1 MFYHVGQCFRKNP
14 RMGEPLPSPIPPQDE
29 PQQAA
34 LHTPISERPV
44 HKVFLGPS
52 GLRAGWRLLLYLA
65 VVATMYL
72 LVGAVVYYLPEL
84 GIRGVRIDLIVEI
97 GRLVFVV
104 GIPTLL
110 MARIEGRPIGCYGLP
125 GRSAFG
131 KLFWAGAA
139 WGLAALTV
147 LMLCMHWAGV
157 FDFGSVVLHGGRLI
171 KFAAFW
177 AFLFLLVGL
186 QEELL
191 VRGYPQH
198 VLTEALGFWPAAV
211 VGSLAF
217 GGIHFWNPGEN
228 WIGLAG
234 AALIGLFFCLTLRR
248 TGNLWFAV
256 GFHASWDW
264 GESFL
269 YSVPDSG
276 AKSPG
281 HLLSSSFHGSP
292 WLTGGSVGPEGSVFL
307 FLVIALIW
315 VAFDR
320 MYRQAKYC

>member
-1 MFYHVGQCFRKNP
+1 MYMLLG
-14 RMGEPLPSPIPPQDE
+14 
-29 PQQAA
+29 AA
-34 LHTPISERPV
+34 L
-44 HKVFLGPS
+44 
-52 GLRAGWRLLLYLA
+52 
-65 VVATMYL
+65 
-72 LVGAVVYYLPEL
+72 YYLPDV
-84 GIRGVRIDLIVEI
+84 GIRGVRIDLIAEL
-97 GRLVFVV
+97 GRLVFVAAV
-104 GIPTLL
+104 PTLL
-110 MARIEGRPIGCYGLP
+110 MARIEGRQFGSYGLP
-125 GRSAFG
+125 RQGGFG
-131 KLFWAGAA
+131 KLFWGGAA
-139 WGLAALTV
+139 WGIGALTV

-157 FDFGSVVLHGGRLI
+157 FDFGTVVLHGGRLV

-177 AFLFLLVGL
+177 GCVFLLVGL

-191 VRGYPQH
+191 FRGYPQS
-198 VLTEALGFWPAAV
+198 VLTEGVGFWPAAV
-211 VGSLAF
+211 LGSLAF

-228 WIGLAG
+228 WIGLSG

-276 AKSPG
+276 EKAPG

-307 FLVIALIW
+307 FLVIALVW

-320 MYRQAKYC
+320 MYRQEKYS

>member
-1 MFYHVGQCFRKNP
+1 MGQPVPNLP
-14 RMGEPLPSPIPPQDE
+14 PLPDESP
-29 PQQAA
+29 
-34 LHTPISERPV
+34 RPV
-44 HKVFLGPS
+44 LQAPASDPFHKIFLGPT
-52 GLRAGWRLLLYLA
+52 GLRPGWRLFVYLA
-65 VVATMYL
+65 LVATMYL
-72 LVGAVVYYLPEL
+72 LLGWLSYYLPSW
-84 GIRGVRIDLIVEI
+84 GIRGIRIDLIVEL
-97 GRLVFVV
+97 GRLGFVV
-104 GIPTLL
+104 AIPTLL
-110 MARIEGRPIGCYGLP
+110 MARIEGRPFGAYGLP

-131 KLFWAGAA
+131 KLFWSGAV

-157 FDFGSVVLHGGRLI
+157 FDFGSVVLHGRRLI

-177 AFLFLLVGL
+177 AFLFLVVGL
-186 QEELL
+186 QEEMLI
-191 VRGYPQH
+191 RGYPQH
-198 VLTEALGFWPAAV
+198 ALTEALDFWPAAV

-228 WIGLAG
+228 WIGLTG

-276 AKSPG
+276 AKAPG

-307 FLVIALIW
+307 FLVIALVW